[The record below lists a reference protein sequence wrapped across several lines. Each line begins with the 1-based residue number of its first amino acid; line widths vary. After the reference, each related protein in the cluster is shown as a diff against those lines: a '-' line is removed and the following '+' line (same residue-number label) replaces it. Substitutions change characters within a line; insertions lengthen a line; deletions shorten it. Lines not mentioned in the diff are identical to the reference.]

1 MSSIADAEFQR
12 MKTEMGC
19 SVIKQ
24 LVSLDIGWCF
34 IALISL
40 GIDVENRL
48 IKGCT
53 ELCIVPHGRGLKD
66 IRLNC
71 RQCEIDSVFVND
83 V

>member
-34 IALISL
+34 IALI
-40 GIDVENRL
+40 
-48 IKGCT
+48 
-53 ELCIVPHGRGLKD
+53 
-66 IRLNC
+66 
-71 RQCEIDSVFVND
+71 
-83 V
+83 